1 MTVGTTN
8 RVLEINLTD
17 QSVNEFKVSDED
29 RRMYLGGKGLGL
41 KLIYD
46 RMKPGIDPLG
56 EDNIMAFM
64 MGVLMG
70 TGAPCSG
77 RFAGV
82 TKSPLT
88 GIMLCCSCGG
98 EFGMA
103 FKKAGYDGLLIKG
116 KAEKPTTLLI
126 TDSRV
131 TFEAADQLWGLDTEE
146 TQKNL
151 NLDKNSGAMVIGPA
165 GENKVLYANIRSGH
179 RYLGRGGMG
188 AVMGSKKLKAV
199 KAIGKAEKTEPV
211 DKSVFS
217 GTKKTAVK
225 YIKNNHF
232 VGHLYRDFGTAAN
245 VNICNVG
252 GILPVN
258 NFQDGSH
265 PKAIDVSGEL
275 LKDKYQ
281 TKTSSCKACTILC
294 GHKGTYKDG
303 SIHQIPEYETIGL
316 LGTNIGVF
324 DSDQITEWNDICGKL
339 GMDTISIGATLSWA
353 MEAAEKGIF
362 ETDLR
367 FGSADGVTQAIQDI
381 EIGRAHV

>member
-103 FKKAGYDGLLIKG
+103 F
-116 KAEKPTTLLI
+116 
-126 TDSRV
+126 
-131 TFEAADQLWGLDTEE
+131 
-146 TQKNL
+146 
-151 NLDKNSGAMVIGPA
+151 
-165 GENKVLYANIRSGH
+165 
-179 RYLGRGGMG
+179 
-188 AVMGSKKLKAV
+188 
-199 KAIGKAEKTEPV
+199 
-211 DKSVFS
+211 
-217 GTKKTAVK
+217 
-225 YIKNNHF
+225 
-232 VGHLYRDFGTAAN
+232 
-245 VNICNVG
+245 
-252 GILPVN
+252 
-258 NFQDGSH
+258 
-265 PKAIDVSGEL
+265 
-275 LKDKYQ
+275 
-281 TKTSSCKACTILC
+281 
-294 GHKGTYKDG
+294 
-303 SIHQIPEYETIGL
+303 
-316 LGTNIGVF
+316 
-324 DSDQITEWNDICGKL
+324 
-339 GMDTISIGATLSWA
+339 
-353 MEAAEKGIF
+353 
-362 ETDLR
+362 
-367 FGSADGVTQAIQDI
+367 
-381 EIGRAHV
+381 